1 MPRALLS
8 VHDKTGIVGFASTL
22 HALGWDIVSSGGTAR
37 AVADA
42 GIPVVDVADITG
54 FPPMLGHRV
63 VTLHPK
69 VHGGI
74 LADRDDPGH
83 VSEMVQHGIEGIDL
97 VVVNL
102 YPFASNPGVELIDIG
117 GPAMVRAA
125 AKNFAH
131 VGVVVDTADY
141 ADVLEA
147 IEGGYFGTAIRRVLA
162 QKAFRITS
170 AYDAAIASWLAD
182 ETPDRAPAPVPPF
195 LTMVAERAEV
205 LRYGENPHQTGARY
219 RLPGVESW
227 WDSAVQLNG
236 KEMSYLNV
244 LDTEAAWQLVSRFDR
259 PACVIVKHANP
270 CGVALAP
277 TIGEAYVRANA
288 ADPVSAFG
296 GIVAVNGEIGGT
308 TALEISKVFT
318 EVVIA
323 PSFSAEAL
331 EILSAKE
338 NLRLIEAI
346 APFNSMAVNV
356 RSIDGGLLVQT
367 TDEVDEPLDDFIVV
381 TDRAPTAEEWQS
393 LLLAWQTVAATWSN
407 AIVLANGD
415 VVVGVGGGQPNRV
428 DAARIAVARAGD
440 ASRGA
445 VAASDAFFPFGDTV
459 ETLAAA
465 GVTAVIQPGG
475 SVRDGESIEAANRHG
490 IAMVATGTRHFRH

>member
-8 VHDKTGIVGFASTL
+8 VYDKTGIAEFASAL
-22 HALGWDIVSSGGTAR
+22 HALGWTLLSSGGTA
-37 AVADA
+37 AHISAA
-42 GIPVVDVADITG
+42 GVPVTDVAEVTG
-54 FPPMLGHRV
+54 TPPILDHRV
-63 VTLHPK
+63 VTLHPN

-74 LADRDDPGH
+74 LADRNNPRHMD
-83 VSEMVQHGIEGIDL
+83 ELQQYGIEEIDL

-102 YPFASNPGVELIDIG
+102 YPFGSKPGIDLIDVG

-141 ADVLEA
+141 ADVLEM
-147 IEGGYFGTAIRRVLA
+147 IEGGYFGISARRVLA

-182 ETPDRAPAPVPPF
+182 ENPDRASALVPPI
-195 LTMVAERAEV
+195 LTMVAERAEI
-205 LRYGENPHQTGARY
+205 LRYGENPHQIGARY

-244 LDTEAAWQLVSRFDR
+244 LDTEAAWQLVSTFDR
-259 PACVIVKHANP
+259 PAAVVVKHANP
-270 CGVALAP
+270 CGVALDS
-277 TIGEAYVRANA
+277 TIHGAYMKAHA
-288 ADPVSAFG
+288 ADPISAFG
-296 GIVAVNGEIGGT
+296 GIVAVNGEVNEA
-308 TALEISKVFT
+308 TAREISQVFT

-331 EILSAKE
+331 EILCEKE
-338 NLRLIEAI
+338 NLRLIEAV
-346 APFNSMAVNV
+346 APYHSMAIDV
-356 RSIDGGLLVQT
+356 RSIDGGLLVQQV
-367 TDEVDEPLDDFIVV
+367 DEADEPLDDFTVV
-381 TDRAPTAEEWQS
+381 TDRAPSDVEWQD

-407 AIVLANGD
+407 AIVLANKE

-428 DAARIAVARAGD
+428 DAARIAITRAGD
-440 ASRGA
+440 SARGS

-459 ETLAAA
+459 EELAAA
-465 GVTAVIQPGG
+465 GVTAIIQPGG
-475 SVRDGESIEAANRHG
+475 SVRDSASISAANTHG
-490 IAMVATGTRHFRH
+490 IAMVFTGTRHFRH

>member
-8 VHDKTGIVGFASTL
+8 VYDKTGIAEFASAL
-22 HALGWDIVSSGGTAR
+22 HALGWTLLSSGGTA
-37 AVADA
+37 AHISAA
-42 GIPVVDVADITG
+42 GVPVTDVAEVTG
-54 FPPMLGHRV
+54 TPPILDHRV
-63 VTLHPK
+63 VTLHPN

-74 LADRDDPGH
+74 LADRNNPRHMD
-83 VSEMVQHGIEGIDL
+83 ELQQYGIEEIDL

-102 YPFASNPGVELIDIG
+102 YPFGSKPGIDLIDVG

-141 ADVLEA
+141 ADVLEM
-147 IEGGYFGTAIRRVLA
+147 IEGGYFGISARRVLA

-182 ETPDRAPAPVPPF
+182 ENPDRASALVPPI
-195 LTMVAERAEV
+195 LTMVAERAEI
-205 LRYGENPHQTGARY
+205 LRYGENPHQIGARY

-244 LDTEAAWQLVSRFDR
+244 LDTEAAWQLVSTFDR
-259 PACVIVKHANP
+259 PAAVVVKHANP
-270 CGVALAP
+270 CGVALDS
-277 TIGEAYVRANA
+277 TIHGAYMKAHA
-288 ADPVSAFG
+288 ADPISAFG
-296 GIVAVNGEIGGT
+296 GIVAVNGEVNEA
-308 TALEISKVFT
+308 TAREISQVFT

-331 EILSAKE
+331 EILCEKE
-338 NLRLIEAI
+338 NLRLIEAV
-346 APFNSMAVNV
+346 APYHSMAIDV
-356 RSIDGGLLVQT
+356 RSIDGGLLVQQV
-367 TDEVDEPLDDFIVV
+367 DEADEPLDDFTVV
-381 TDRAPTAEEWQS
+381 TDRAPSDVEWQD

-407 AIVLANGD
+407 AIVLANKE

-428 DAARIAVARAGD
+428 DAARIAITRAGD
-440 ASRGA
+440 SARGA

-459 ETLAAA
+459 EELAAA
-465 GVTAVIQPGG
+465 GVTAIIQPGG
-475 SVRDGESIEAANRHG
+475 SVRDSASISAANTHG
-490 IAMVATGTRHFRH
+490 IAMVFTGTRHFRH

>member
-8 VHDKTGIVGFASTL
+8 VYDKTGIVEFASAL
-22 HALGWDIVSSGGTAR
+22 HALGWTILSSGGTAR
-37 AVADA
+37 EIAAGGIAVT
-42 GIPVVDVADITG
+42 DVAEITG
-54 FPPMLGHRV
+54 LGPILDHRV

-69 VHGGI
+69 IHGGI
-74 LADRDDPGH
+74 LADRDNPQHLD
-83 VSEMVQHGIEGIDL
+83 EMEEFGIDEIDL

-102 YPFASNPGVELIDIG
+102 YPFSSKPGVDLIDIG

-141 ADVLEA
+141 ADVLEM
-147 IEGGYFGTAIRRVLA
+147 IEGEFFGISARRRLA

-170 AYDAAIASWLAD
+170 AYDASIASWLAD
-182 ETPDRAPAPVPPF
+182 ETVDREDATVPPI
-195 LTMVAERAEV
+195 LTLVAERAEV

-227 WDSAVQLNG
+227 WDSATQLNG

-259 PACVIVKHANP
+259 PAAVIVKHANP

-277 TIGEAYVRANA
+277 TIFEAYTNA
-288 ADPVSAFG
+288 HQADPVSAFG
-296 GIVAVNGEIGGT
+296 GIIAINGEVNEA
-308 TALEISKVFT
+308 TANAISDVFT

-323 PSFSAEAL
+323 PSFTAEAL
-331 EILSAKE
+331 EILCAKPS
-338 NLRLIEAI
+338 LRVFEAV
-346 APFNSMAVNV
+346 APFGAMAIEV
-356 RSIDGGLLVQT
+356 RSIDGGLLVQSV
-367 TDEVDEPLDDFIVV
+367 DEVSEPLDNFTVV
-381 TDRAPTAEEWQS
+381 TERAPSADEWTS
-393 LLLAWQTVAATWSN
+393 IMLAWQTVAATWSN

-415 VVVGVGGGQPNRV
+415 TVVGIGGGQPNRV
-428 DAARIAVARAGD
+428 DAARLAIGRAGD
-440 ASRGA
+440 RAKGS

-459 ETLAAA
+459 SALAAA
-465 GVTAVIQPGG
+465 GVTAISQPGG
-475 SVRDGESIEAANRHG
+475 SVRDEESITAANTHG
-490 IAMVATGTRHFRH
+490 IAMVFTGTRHFRH

>member
-8 VHDKTGIVGFASTL
+8 VYDKTGIAEFASAL
-22 HALGWDIVSSGGTAR
+22 HALGWTLLSSGGTA
-37 AVADA
+37 AHISAA
-42 GIPVVDVADITG
+42 GVPVTDVAEVTG
-54 FPPMLGHRV
+54 TPPILDHRV
-63 VTLHPK
+63 VTLHPN

-74 LADRDDPGH
+74 LADRDNP
-83 VSEMVQHGIEGIDL
+83 QHMDELQQYGIDEIDL

-102 YPFASNPGVELIDIG
+102 YPFGSKPGIDLIDVG

-141 ADVLEA
+141 ADVLEM
-147 IEGGYFGTAIRRVLA
+147 IDGGYFGISARRVLA

-182 ETPDRAPAPVPPF
+182 ENPDRASALVPPI
-195 LTMVAERAEV
+195 LTMVAERAEI
-205 LRYGENPHQTGARY
+205 LRYGENPHQIGARY

-244 LDTEAAWQLVSRFDR
+244 LDTEAAWQLVSTFNR
-259 PACVIVKHANP
+259 PAAVVVKHANP
-270 CGVALAP
+270 CGVALDS
-277 TIGEAYVRANA
+277 TILGAYTKAHA
-288 ADPVSAFG
+288 ADPISAFG
-296 GIVAVNGEIGGT
+296 GIVAVNGEVNEA
-308 TALEISKVFT
+308 TAREISQVFT

-331 EILSAKE
+331 EILCEKE
-338 NLRLIEAI
+338 NLRLIEAV
-346 APFNSMAVNV
+346 APYHSMAIDV
-356 RSIDGGLLVQT
+356 RSIDGGLLVQQV
-367 TDEVDEPLDDFIVV
+367 DEADEPLDDFTVV
-381 TDRAPTAEEWQS
+381 TDRAPSDVEWQD

-407 AIVLANGD
+407 AIVLANNEI
-415 VVVGVGGGQPNRV
+415 VVGVGGGQPNRV
-428 DAARIAVARAGD
+428 DAARIAITRAGD
-440 ASRGA
+440 SARGA

-459 ETLAAA
+459 EELAAA
-465 GVTAVIQPGG
+465 GVTAIIQPGG
-475 SVRDGESIEAANRHG
+475 SVRDSASISAANTHG
-490 IAMVATGTRHFRH
+490 IAMVFTGTRHFRH

>member
-8 VHDKTGIVGFASTL
+8 VYDKTGIVEFASAL
-22 HALGWDIVSSGGTAR
+22 HALGWTLLSSGGTAGTLTR
-37 AVADA
+37 AGVA
-42 GIPVVDVADITG
+42 VTDVADITG
-54 FPPMLGHRV
+54 VAPILDHRV

-69 VHGGI
+69 IHGGI
-74 LADRDDPGH
+74 LADRDNSAHLD
-83 VSEMVQHGIEGIDL
+83 ELETHGIDEIDL

-102 YPFASNPGVELIDIG
+102 YPFSSQPSIELIDVG

-141 ADVLEA
+141 ADVLEM
-147 IEGGYFGTAIRRVLA
+147 IEGGYFGVSARRTLA

-170 AYDAAIASWLAD
+170 AYDAAIASWIAD
-182 ETPDRAPAPVPPF
+182 ENPDRASATVPPI
-195 LTMVAERAEV
+195 LTMVAERAEI

-244 LDTEAAWQLVSRFDR
+244 LDTEAAWQLVSTFDR
-259 PACVIVKHANP
+259 PAAVVVKHANP

-277 TIGEAYVRANA
+277 TVFEAYTRAHA

-296 GIVAVNGEIGGT
+296 GIIAVNGEINEA
-308 TALEISKVFT
+308 TALQISEVFT

-331 EILSAKE
+331 EILCAKE
-338 NLRLIEAI
+338 NIRLIEAV
-346 APFNSMAVNV
+346 APFHSMAINV
-356 RSIDGGLLVQT
+356 RSIDGGLLVQQV
-367 TDEVDEPLDDFIVV
+367 DEMNEPLDDFTVV
-381 TDRAPTAEEWQS
+381 TDRAPSEEEWQN

-407 AIVLANGD
+407 AIVLAKGD
-415 VVVGVGGGQPNRV
+415 TVVGIGGGQPNRI
-428 DAARIAVARAGD
+428 DAARLAIARAGD
-440 ASRGA
+440 SSHGS

-459 ETLAAA
+459 EALAAA

-475 SVRDGESIEAANRHG
+475 SVRDSASISAANTHG
-490 IAMVATGTRHFRH
+490 MAMVFTGTRHFRH

>member
-8 VHDKTGIVGFASTL
+8 VYDKTGIAEFASAL
-22 HALGWDIVSSGGTAR
+22 HALGWTLLSSGGTAR
-37 AVADA
+37 AIADA
-42 GIPVVDVADITG
+42 GIPVTDVAEISGLSPILD
-54 FPPMLGHRV
+54 HRV

-69 VHGGI
+69 IHGGI
-74 LADRDDPGH
+74 LADRDNPDH
-83 VSEMVQHGIEGIDL
+83 VREMEEFGIEAIDL

-102 YPFASNPGVELIDIG
+102 YPFGSNPGVELIDIG
-117 GPAMVRAA
+117 GPALVRAA

-141 ADVLEA
+141 ADVLEM
-147 IEGGYFGTAIRRVLA
+147 IEGEYFGIGARRVLA

-170 AYDAAIASWLAD
+170 AYDASISAWLSE
-182 ETPDRAPAPVPPF
+182 ETPDRADATVPPI
-195 LTMVAERAEV
+195 LTLVAERAEV

-244 LDTEAAWQLVSRFDR
+244 YDTEAAWQLVSKFDR
-259 PACVIVKHANP
+259 PAAVIVKHANP
-270 CGVALAP
+270 CGVAVGP
-277 TIGEAYVRANA
+277 TIFDAYSRAHQ

-296 GIVAVNGEIGGT
+296 GIIAVNGEVNEQ
-308 TALEISKVFT
+308 TALAIADVFT

-331 EILSAKE
+331 EVLCAKP
-338 NLRLIEAI
+338 NLRIIEAI
-346 APFNSMAVNV
+346 APISSMAINV
-356 RSIDGGLLVQT
+356 RSIDGGLLVQSI
-367 TDEVDEPLDDFIVV
+367 DEVSEPLDDFEVV
-381 TDRAPTAEEWQS
+381 TERAPSDDEWQS

-407 AIVLANGD
+407 AIVLAHGD

-428 DAARIAVARAGD
+428 DAARIALGRAGES
-440 ASRGA
+440 ASGS

-465 GVTAVIQPGG
+465 PC
-475 SVRDGESIEAANRHG
+475 
-490 IAMVATGTRHFRH
+490 

>member
-8 VHDKTGIVGFASTL
+8 VYDKTGIAEFASAL
-22 HALGWDIVSSGGTAR
+22 HALGWTLLSSGGTA
-37 AVADA
+37 AHISAA
-42 GIPVVDVADITG
+42 GVPVTDVAEVTG
-54 FPPMLGHRV
+54 TPPILDHRV
-63 VTLHPK
+63 VTLHPN

-74 LADRDDPGH
+74 LADRDNP
-83 VSEMVQHGIEGIDL
+83 QHMDELQQYGIDEIDL

-102 YPFASNPGVELIDIG
+102 YPFGSKPGIDLIDVG

-141 ADVLEA
+141 ADVLEM
-147 IEGGYFGTAIRRVLA
+147 IEGGYFGISARRVLA

-182 ETPDRAPAPVPPF
+182 ENPDRASALVPPI
-195 LTMVAERAEV
+195 LTMVAERAEI
-205 LRYGENPHQTGARY
+205 LRYGENPHQIGARY

-244 LDTEAAWQLVSRFDR
+244 LDTEAAWQLVSTFDR
-259 PACVIVKHANP
+259 PAAVVVKHANP
-270 CGVALAP
+270 CGVALDS
-277 TIGEAYVRANA
+277 TILGAYTKAHA

-296 GIVAVNGEIGGT
+296 GIVAVNGEVNEA
-308 TALEISKVFT
+308 TAREISQVFT

-331 EILSAKE
+331 EILCEKE
-338 NLRLIEAI
+338 NLRLIEAV
-346 APFNSMAVNV
+346 APYHSMAIDV
-356 RSIDGGLLVQT
+356 RSIDGGLLVQQV
-367 TDEVDEPLDDFIVV
+367 DEADEPLDDFTLV
-381 TDRAPTAEEWQS
+381 TDRAPSDVEWQD

-407 AIVLANGD
+407 AIVLANNEI
-415 VVVGVGGGQPNRV
+415 VVGVGGGQPNRV
-428 DAARIAVARAGD
+428 DAARIAITRAGD
-440 ASRGA
+440 SARGA

-459 ETLAAA
+459 EELAAA
-465 GVTAVIQPGG
+465 GVTAIIQPGG
-475 SVRDGESIEAANRHG
+475 SVRDSASISAANTHG
-490 IAMVATGTRHFRH
+490 IAMVFTGTRHFRH

>member
-8 VHDKTGIVGFASTL
+8 VYDKTGIVEFASAL
-22 HALGWDIVSSGGTAR
+22 RALGWTIISSGGTAR
-37 AVADA
+37 EIAEA
-42 GIPVVDVADITG
+42 GIEVTDVAEITG
-54 FPPMLGHRV
+54 LRPILDHRV

-74 LADRDDPGH
+74 LADRDNP
-83 VSEMVQHGIEGIDL
+83 QHLDELEQFGIEEIDL

-102 YPFASNPGVELIDIG
+102 YPFSSKPGIDLIDIG

-141 ADVLEA
+141 ADVLEM
-147 IEGGYFGTAIRRVLA
+147 IEGEFFGVSARRRLA

-170 AYDAAIASWLAD
+170 AYDASIASWLAD
-182 ETPDRAPAPVPPF
+182 ETVDREDATVPPI
-195 LTMVAERAEV
+195 LTLVAERAEV

-227 WDSAVQLNG
+227 WDSATQLNG

-259 PACVIVKHANP
+259 PAAVVVKHANP

-277 TIGEAYVRANA
+277 TIFEAYTNA
-288 ADPVSAFG
+288 HQADPVSAFG
-296 GIVAVNGEIGGT
+296 GIIAVNGEVNEA
-308 TALEISKVFT
+308 TAAAINEVFT

-323 PSFSAEAL
+323 PSFTAEAL
-331 EILSAKE
+331 EILCAKPS
-338 NLRLIEAI
+338 LRVFEAV
-346 APFNSMAVNV
+346 APFGAMAIDV
-356 RSIDGGLLVQT
+356 RSIDGGLLVQSV
-367 TDEVDEPLDDFIVV
+367 DEVSEPLDDFIVV
-381 TDRAPTAEEWQS
+381 TERAPSADEWTS
-393 LLLAWQTVAATWSN
+393 IMLAWQTVAATWSN

-415 VVVGVGGGQPNRV
+415 TVVGIGGGQPNRI
-428 DAARIAVARAGD
+428 DAARLAIGRAGER
-440 ASRGA
+440 SVGS

-459 ETLAAA
+459 SALAAA
-465 GVTAVIQPGG
+465 GVTAISQPGG
-475 SVRDGESIEAANRHG
+475 SVRDEESITAANTHG
-490 IAMVATGTRHFRH
+490 IAMVFTGARHFRH

>member
-8 VHDKTGIVGFASTL
+8 VYDKTGIAEFASAL
-22 HALGWDIVSSGGTAR
+22 HALGWTLLSSGGTA
-37 AVADA
+37 AHISAA
-42 GIPVVDVADITG
+42 GVPVTDVAEVTG
-54 FPPMLGHRV
+54 TPPILDHRV
-63 VTLHPK
+63 VTLHPN

-74 LADRDDPGH
+74 LADRDNP
-83 VSEMVQHGIEGIDL
+83 QHLDELQQYGIEEIDL

-102 YPFASNPGVELIDIG
+102 YPFGSKPGVELIDIG

-125 AKNFAH
+125 AKNFVH

-141 ADVLEA
+141 ADVLEM
-147 IEGGYFGTAIRRVLA
+147 IEGGYFGISARRVLA

-182 ETPDRAPAPVPPF
+182 ENPDRASALVPPI
-195 LTMVAERAEV
+195 LTMVAERAEI
-205 LRYGENPHQTGARY
+205 LRYGENPHQIGARY

-244 LDTEAAWQLVSRFDR
+244 LDTEAAWQLVSTFDR
-259 PACVIVKHANP
+259 PAAVVVKHANP
-270 CGVALAP
+270 CGVALDS
-277 TIGEAYVRANA
+277 TILGAYTKAHA
-288 ADPVSAFG
+288 ADPISAFG
-296 GIVAVNGEIGGT
+296 GIVAVNGEVNEA
-308 TALEISKVFT
+308 TAREISQVFT

-331 EILSAKE
+331 EILCEKE
-338 NLRLIEAI
+338 NLRLIEAV
-346 APFNSMAVNV
+346 APYHSMAIDV
-356 RSIDGGLLVQT
+356 RSIDGGLLVQQV
-367 TDEVDEPLDDFIVV
+367 DEANEPLDDFTVV
-381 TDRAPTAEEWQS
+381 TDRAPSDVEWQD

-407 AIVLANGD
+407 AIVLANNE

-428 DAARIAVARAGD
+428 DAARIAITRAGD
-440 ASRGA
+440 SARGA

-459 ETLAAA
+459 EELAAA
-465 GVTAVIQPGG
+465 GVTAIIQPGG
-475 SVRDGESIEAANRHG
+475 SVRDSASISAANTHG
-490 IAMVATGTRHFRH
+490 IAMVFTGTRHFRH

>member
-1 MPRALLS
+1 LPRALLS
-8 VHDKTGIVGFASTL
+8 VYDKTGIVEFASAL
-22 HALGWDIVSSGGTAR
+22 RALGWTIISSGGTAR
-37 AVADA
+37 EIAEA
-42 GIPVVDVADITG
+42 GIEVTDVAEITG
-54 FPPMLGHRV
+54 LGPILDHRV

-74 LADRDDPGH
+74 LADRDNP
-83 VSEMVQHGIEGIDL
+83 QHLDELETFGIEEIDL

-102 YPFASNPGVELIDIG
+102 YPFSSKPGIDLIDIG

-141 ADVLEA
+141 ADVLEM
-147 IEGGYFGTAIRRVLA
+147 IEGEFFGVSARRRLA

-170 AYDAAIASWLAD
+170 AYDASIASWLAD
-182 ETPDRAPAPVPPF
+182 ETVDREDATVPPI
-195 LTMVAERAEV
+195 LTLVAERAEV

-227 WDSAVQLNG
+227 WDSATQLNG

-259 PACVIVKHANP
+259 PAAVVVKHANP

-277 TIGEAYVRANA
+277 TIFEAYTNA
-288 ADPVSAFG
+288 HQADPVSAFG
-296 GIVAVNGEIGGT
+296 GIIAVNGEVNEA
-308 TALEISKVFT
+308 TAAAINEVFT

-323 PSFSAEAL
+323 PSFTAEAL
-331 EILSAKE
+331 EILCAKPS
-338 NLRLIEAI
+338 LRVFEAV
-346 APFNSMAVNV
+346 APFGAMAIDV
-356 RSIDGGLLVQT
+356 RSIDGGLLVQSV
-367 TDEVDEPLDDFIVV
+367 DEVSEPLDDFTVV
-381 TDRAPTAEEWQS
+381 TERAPSADEWTS
-393 LLLAWQTVAATWSN
+393 IMLAWQTVAATWSN

-415 VVVGVGGGQPNRV
+415 TVVGIGGGQPNRI
-428 DAARIAVARAGD
+428 DAARLAIGRAGER
-440 ASRGA
+440 SVGS

-459 ETLAAA
+459 SALAAA
-465 GVTAVIQPGG
+465 GVTAISQPGG
-475 SVRDGESIEAANRHG
+475 SVRDEESITAANTHG
-490 IAMVATGTRHFRH
+490 IAMVFTGARHFRH

>member
-8 VHDKTGIVGFASTL
+8 VYDKTGIVEFASAL
-22 HALGWDIVSSGGTAR
+22 RALGWTIISSGGTAR
-37 AVADA
+37 EIAEA
-42 GIPVVDVADITG
+42 GIEVTDVAEITG
-54 FPPMLGHRV
+54 LGPILDHRV

-74 LADRDDPGH
+74 LADRDNP
-83 VSEMVQHGIEGIDL
+83 QHLDELETFGIEEIDL

-102 YPFASNPGVELIDIG
+102 YPFSSKPGIDLIDIG

-141 ADVLEA
+141 ADVLEM
-147 IEGGYFGTAIRRVLA
+147 IEGEFFGVSARRRLA

-170 AYDAAIASWLAD
+170 AYDASIASWLAD
-182 ETPDRAPAPVPPF
+182 ETVDREDATVPPI
-195 LTMVAERAEV
+195 LTLVAERAEV

-227 WDSAVQLNG
+227 WDSATQLNG

-259 PACVIVKHANP
+259 PAAVVVKHANP

-277 TIGEAYVRANA
+277 TIFEAYTNA
-288 ADPVSAFG
+288 HQADPVSAFG
-296 GIVAVNGEIGGT
+296 GIIAVNGEVNEA
-308 TALEISKVFT
+308 TAAAINEVFT

-323 PSFSAEAL
+323 PSFTAEAL
-331 EILSAKE
+331 EILCAKPS
-338 NLRLIEAI
+338 LRVFEAV
-346 APFNSMAVNV
+346 APFGAMAIDV
-356 RSIDGGLLVQT
+356 RSIDGGLLVQSV
-367 TDEVDEPLDDFIVV
+367 DEVSEPLDDFTVV
-381 TDRAPTAEEWQS
+381 TERAPSADEWTS
-393 LLLAWQTVAATWSN
+393 IMLAWQTVAATWSN

-415 VVVGVGGGQPNRV
+415 TVVGIGGGQPNRI
-428 DAARIAVARAGD
+428 DAARLAIGRAGER
-440 ASRGA
+440 SVGS

-459 ETLAAA
+459 SALAAA
-465 GVTAVIQPGG
+465 GVTAISQPGG
-475 SVRDGESIEAANRHG
+475 SVRDEESITAANTHG
-490 IAMVATGTRHFRH
+490 IAMVFTGARHFRH

>member
-8 VHDKTGIVGFASTL
+8 VYDKTGIVEFASAL
-22 HALGWDIVSSGGTAR
+22 HALGWSLLSSGGTAR
-37 AVADA
+37 VLADA
-42 GIPVVDVADITG
+42 GIPVTDVAELTG
-54 FPPMLGHRV
+54 FGPILGHRV

-69 VHGGI
+69 IHGGI
-74 LADRDDPGH
+74 LADRENPEH
-83 VSEMVQHGIEGIDL
+83 LREMEQFGIEEIDL

-102 YPFASNPGVELIDIG
+102 YPFGSNPGVELIDIG
-117 GPAMVRAA
+117 GPALVRAA

-141 ADVLEA
+141 VDVLEM
-147 IEGGYFGTAIRRVLA
+147 IEGEYFGIGARRVLA

-170 AYDAAIASWLAD
+170 AYDASISAWLSE
-182 ETPDRAPAPVPPF
+182 ETPDRADATVPPI
-195 LTMVAERAEV
+195 LTLVAERAEV

-244 LDTEAAWQLVSRFDR
+244 FDTEAAWQLVSKFDR
-259 PACVIVKHANP
+259 PAAVVVKHANP
-270 CGVALAP
+270 CGVAVGP
-277 TIGEAYVRANA
+277 TIFDAYTRAHA

-296 GIVAVNGEIGGT
+296 GIIAVNGEVNEP
-308 TALEISKVFT
+308 TALAIADVFT

-331 EILSAKE
+331 EVLCAKP
-338 NLRLIEAI
+338 NLRIIEAV
-346 APFNSMAVNV
+346 APIGSMAINV
-356 RSIDGGLLVQT
+356 RSIDGGLLVQSI
-367 TDEVDEPLDDFIVV
+367 DEVSEPLDDFEVV
-381 TDRAPTAEEWQS
+381 TDRAPSDDEWQS

-407 AIVLANGD
+407 AIVLAKGD
-415 VVVGVGGGQPNRV
+415 VVVGIGGGQPNRV
-428 DAARIAVARAGD
+428 DAARIAISRASES
-440 ASRGA
+440 ASGA

-465 GVTAVIQPGG
+465 GVTAIIQPGG
-475 SVRDGESIEAANRHG
+475 SVRDEESIAAANAHH
-490 IAMVATGTRHFRH
+490 IAMVFTGTRHFRH

>member
-1 MPRALLS
+1 VPRALLS
-8 VHDKTGIVGFASTL
+8 VYDKTGITEFAAAL
-22 HALGWDIVSSGGTAR
+22 HALGWTLISSGGTA
-37 AVADA
+37 AAISAA
-42 GIPVVDVADITG
+42 GLPVTDVADITG
-54 FPPMLGHRV
+54 VPPILDHRV

-69 VHGGI
+69 IHGGI
-74 LADRDDPGH
+74 LADPENPTHLD
-83 VSEMVQHGIEGIDL
+83 EMDAYGIEGIDL

-102 YPFASNPGVELIDIG
+102 YPFGSKPSVELIDIG

-125 AKNFAH
+125 AKNFAN

-141 ADVLEA
+141 ADVLEM
-147 IEGGYFGTAIRRVLA
+147 IEGEYFGINVRRQLA

-170 AYDAAIASWLAD
+170 AYDASIASWLEE
-182 ETPDRAPAPVPPF
+182 ETSDRADATVPPI
-195 LTMVAERAEV
+195 LTLVAERAEV

-244 LDTEAAWQLVSRFDR
+244 LDTEAAWQLVSKFDR
-259 PACVIVKHANP
+259 PAAVVVKHANP

-277 TIGEAYVRANA
+277 TIFEAYSRAHA

-296 GIVAVNGEIGGT
+296 GIIAVNGEVGAD
-308 TALEISKVFT
+308 TAAAINEVFT

-331 EILSAKE
+331 EILCAKDS
-338 NLRLIEAI
+338 LRIIEAV
-346 APFNSMAVNV
+346 APFGAMAIDV
-356 RSIDGGLLVQT
+356 RSIDGGLLVQSV
-367 TDEVDEPLDDFIVV
+367 DEADEPLDDFTVV
-381 TDRAPTAEEWQS
+381 TDRAPSDAEWQS

-415 VVVGVGGGQPNRV
+415 TVVGIGGGQPNRV
-428 DAARIAVARAGD
+428 DAARIAIGRA
-440 ASRGA
+440 AQNSTGA

-459 ETLAAA
+459 EALAAA
-465 GVTAVIQPGG
+465 GVTAIIQPGG
-475 SVRDGESIEAANRHG
+475 SVRDSASITAANTHG
-490 IAMVATGTRHFRH
+490 MAMVFTGSRHFRH

>member
-8 VHDKTGIVGFASTL
+8 VYDKTGIVEFASAL
-22 HALGWDIVSSGGTAR
+22 HALGWTILSSGGTAR
-37 AVADA
+37 EIAAGGIAVT
-42 GIPVVDVADITG
+42 DVAEITG
-54 FPPMLGHRV
+54 LGPILDHRV

-69 VHGGI
+69 IHGGI
-74 LADRDDPGH
+74 LADRDNPQHLD
-83 VSEMVQHGIEGIDL
+83 EMEEFGIDEIDL

-102 YPFASNPGVELIDIG
+102 DPFSSKPGVDLIDIG

-141 ADVLEA
+141 ADVLEM
-147 IEGGYFGTAIRRVLA
+147 IEGEFFGISARRRLA

-170 AYDAAIASWLAD
+170 AYDASIASWLAD
-182 ETPDRAPAPVPPF
+182 ETVDREDATVPPI
-195 LTMVAERAEV
+195 LTLVAERAEV

-227 WDSAVQLNG
+227 WDSATQLNG

-259 PACVIVKHANP
+259 PAAVIVKHANP

-277 TIGEAYVRANA
+277 TIFEAYTNA
-288 ADPVSAFG
+288 HQADPVSAFG
-296 GIVAVNGEIGGT
+296 GIIAINGEVNEA
-308 TALEISKVFT
+308 TANAISDVFT

-323 PSFSAEAL
+323 PSFTAEAL
-331 EILSAKE
+331 EILCAKPS
-338 NLRLIEAI
+338 LRVFEAV
-346 APFNSMAVNV
+346 APFGAMAIEV
-356 RSIDGGLLVQT
+356 RSIDGGLLVQSV
-367 TDEVDEPLDDFIVV
+367 DEVSEPLDNFTVV
-381 TDRAPTAEEWQS
+381 TERAPSADEWTS
-393 LLLAWQTVAATWSN
+393 IMLAWQTVAATWSN

-415 VVVGVGGGQPNRV
+415 TVVGIGGGQPNRV
-428 DAARIAVARAGD
+428 DAARLAIGRAGD
-440 ASRGA
+440 RAKGS

-459 ETLAAA
+459 SALAAA
-465 GVTAVIQPGG
+465 GVTAISQPGG
-475 SVRDGESIEAANRHG
+475 SVRDEESITAANTHG
-490 IAMVATGTRHFRH
+490 IAMVFTGVRHFRH

>member
-8 VHDKTGIVGFASTL
+8 VYDKTGIVEFASAL
-22 HALGWDIVSSGGTAR
+22 HALGWSLLSSGGTAQALR
-37 AVADA
+37 DA
-42 GIPVVDVADITG
+42 KIPVVDVAEITG
-54 FPPMLGHRV
+54 LEPILDHRV

-74 LADRDDPGH
+74 LADRSKQSHLD
-83 VSEMVQHGIEGIDL
+83 EMAEHNIESIDL

-102 YPFASNPGVELIDIG
+102 YPFSSQPGVELIDIG

-141 ADVLEA
+141 ADVLEM
-147 IEGGYFGTAIRRVLA
+147 IEGDYFSLPARRVLA

-182 ETPDRAPAPVPPF
+182 ESPDRASATVPPI
-195 LTMVAERAEV
+195 LTLVAERAEV

-244 LDTEAAWQLVSRFDR
+244 YDTEAAWQLVSRFDR
-259 PACVIVKHANP
+259 PAAVVVKHANP
-270 CGVALAP
+270 CGVALAN
-277 TIGEAYVRANA
+277 TIGEAYQRAHN

-296 GIVAVNGEIGGT
+296 GIIALNGEVDAT
-308 TALEISKVFT
+308 TATEIAQVFT
-318 EVVIA
+318 EVVVA
-323 PSFSAEAL
+323 PSFSADAL
-331 EILSAKE
+331 EILCAKE
-338 NLRLIEAI
+338 NLRLIEAS
-346 APFNSMAVNV
+346 APFHSMAINV
-356 RSIDGGLLVQT
+356 RSIDGGLLVQSV
-367 TDEVDEPLDDFIVV
+367 DEVDEPLDDFTVV
-381 TDRAPTAEEWQS
+381 TERVPTDSEWQN

-407 AIVLANGD
+407 AIVLANND

-428 DAARIAVARAGD
+428 DAARIALSRAQEK
-440 ASRGA
+440 SHGA
-445 VAASDAFFPFGDTV
+445 VAASDAFFPFADSVT
-459 ETLAAA
+459 ELAQA
-465 GVTAVIQPGG
+465 GVTAIIQPGG
-475 SVRDGESIEAANRHG
+475 SIRDNESIEAANAHS
-490 IAMVATGTRHFRH
+490 IAMVFTQTRHFRH

>member
-8 VHDKTGIVGFASTL
+8 VYDKTGIVEFASAL
-22 HALGWDIVSSGGTAR
+22 HALGWSLVSSGGTA
-37 AVADA
+37 ATLSAA
-42 GIPVVDVADITG
+42 GVPVTDVADITG
-54 FPPMLGHRV
+54 MQPILDHRV

-74 LADRDDPGH
+74 LADRDKPRH
-83 VSEMVQHGIEGIDL
+83 LEELEQHGIDEVDL

-102 YPFASNPGVELIDIG
+102 YPFGAQPGVDLIDIG

-141 ADVLEA
+141 ADVLEM
-147 IEGGYFGTAIRRVLA
+147 IEGGFFGIAARRILA

-182 ETPDRAPAPVPPF
+182 ESPDRASATVPPI

-244 LDTEAAWQLVSRFDR
+244 LDTEAAWQLVSSFDR
-259 PACVIVKHANP
+259 PAAVVVKHANP

-277 TIGEAYVRANA
+277 TVLEAYTRAHA

-296 GIVAVNGEIGGT
+296 GIVAVNGEVNGE
-308 TALEISKVFT
+308 TAAEISRVFT

-323 PSFSAEAL
+323 PSFTSDAL
-331 EILSAKE
+331 EILCAKE
-338 NLRLIEAI
+338 NLRLIEAV
-346 APFNSMAVNV
+346 APFNSMAISV
-356 RSIDGGLLVQT
+356 RSIDGGLLVQS
-367 TDEVDEPLDDFIVV
+367 VDEMDDSLDDFSVV
-381 TDRAPTAEEWQS
+381 TDRAPTDDEWQD
-393 LLLAWQTVAATWSN
+393 LLLAWQTVSATWSN
-407 AIVLANGD
+407 AIVLANSG

-428 DAARIAVARAGD
+428 DAARIAIGRAGES
-440 ASRGA
+440 ARGA

-459 ETLAAA
+459 EELAAA
-465 GVTAVIQPGG
+465 GVSAVIQPGG
-475 SVRDGESIEAANRHG
+475 SVRDAESIAAANAHG
-490 IAMVATGTRHFRH
+490 IAMVLTGTRHFRH

>member
-8 VHDKTGIVGFASTL
+8 VYDKTGIVEFAAAL
-22 HALGWDIVSSGGTAR
+22 HALGWSLVSSGGTA
-37 AVADA
+37 ATLTAA
-42 GIPVVDVADITG
+42 GVPVTDVADITG
-54 FPPMLGHRV
+54 LAPILDHRV

-69 VHGGI
+69 IHGGI
-74 LADRDDPGH
+74 LADRDKPDH
-83 VSEMVQHGIEGIDL
+83 VDELSQHGIDEIDL

-102 YPFASNPGVELIDIG
+102 YPFSSQPGVELIDVG

-141 ADVLEA
+141 ADVLEM
-147 IEGGYFGTAIRRVLA
+147 IEGGYFGVGARRVLA

-182 ETPDRAPAPVPPF
+182 ESPDRASATVPPI
-195 LTMVAERAEV
+195 LTLVAERAEI

-227 WDSAVQLNG
+227 WDSAMQLNG

-244 LDTEAAWQLVSRFDR
+244 YDTEAAWQLVSTFDR
-259 PACVIVKHANP
+259 PAAVIVKHANP

-277 TIGEAYVRANA
+277 TVLEAYTRAHA
-288 ADPVSAFG
+288 ADPTSAFG
-296 GIVAVNGEIGGT
+296 GIVAVNSEVNADTAREIV
-308 TALEISKVFT
+308 KVFT

-323 PSFSAEAL
+323 PSFSSGAL
-331 EILSAKE
+331 EILCEKE
-338 NLRLIEAI
+338 NLRLIEAV
-346 APFNSMAVNV
+346 APFHSMAVSV
-356 RSIDGGLLVQT
+356 RSIDGGLLVQS
-367 TDEVDEPLDDFIVV
+367 VDEMNDSLDDFTVV
-381 TDRAPTAEEWQS
+381 SERAPNDDEWQN
-393 LLLAWQTVAATWSN
+393 LLLAWQTVSATWSN
-407 AIVLANGD
+407 AIVLAAGD

-428 DAARIAVARAGD
+428 DAARIAISRAGES
-440 ASRGA
+440 ARGS

-459 ETLAAA
+459 EELARA

-475 SVRDGESIEAANRHG
+475 SIRDAESVSVANSHG
-490 IAMVATGTRHFRH
+490 IAMVFTGTRHFRH

>member
-8 VHDKTGIVGFASTL
+8 VYDKTGIAEFASAL
-22 HALGWDIVSSGGTAR
+22 HTLGWTLLSSGGTA
-37 AVADA
+37 AHIAQA
-42 GIPVVDVADITG
+42 GVPVTDVADVTG
-54 FPPMLGHRV
+54 TPPILDHRV

-74 LADRDDPGH
+74 LADRDNA
-83 VSEMVQHGIEGIDL
+83 QHMDELRQFGIDEIDL

-102 YPFASNPGVELIDIG
+102 YPFGSKPGIDLIDVG

-141 ADVLEA
+141 ADVLEM
-147 IEGGYFGTAIRRVLA
+147 IEGGYFGLSARRVLA

-182 ETPDRAPAPVPPF
+182 ENPDRASALVPPI
-195 LTMVAERAEV
+195 LTMVAERAEI
-205 LRYGENPHQTGARY
+205 LRYGENPHQIGARY

-244 LDTEAAWQLVSRFDR
+244 LDTEAAWQLVSTFDR
-259 PACVIVKHANP
+259 PAAVVVKHANP
-270 CGVALAP
+270 CGVALDS
-277 TIGEAYVRANA
+277 TIHGAYVKAHA
-288 ADPVSAFG
+288 ADPISAFG
-296 GIVAVNGEIGGT
+296 GIVAVNGEVNEA
-308 TALEISKVFT
+308 TAQEISQVFT

-331 EILSAKE
+331 EILCEKE
-338 NLRLIEAI
+338 NLRLIEAV
-346 APFNSMAVNV
+346 APYHSMAIDV
-356 RSIDGGLLVQT
+356 RSIDGGLLVQQV
-367 TDEVDEPLDDFIVV
+367 DEADEPLDDFTVV
-381 TDRAPTAEEWQS
+381 TERAPSDVEWQD
-393 LLLAWQTVAATWSN
+393 LLLAWQTVTATWSN
-407 AIVLANGD
+407 AIVLAKSEI
-415 VVVGVGGGQPNRV
+415 VVGVGGGQPNRV
-428 DAARIAVARAGD
+428 DAARIAITRAGD
-440 ASRGA
+440 SARGA

-459 ETLAAA
+459 EELAAA
-465 GVTAVIQPGG
+465 GVTAIIQPGG
-475 SVRDGESIEAANRHG
+475 SVRDSASISAANTHG
-490 IAMVATGTRHFRH
+490 IAMVFTGTRHFRH